1 MTWDARDTIA
11 LVELI
16 FYIPFLF
23 LSVFVCS
30 RHGFSRS
37 SGWLY
42 IIILCIVRIIGGILQ
57 FVSHNDHSTG
67 LLEATLVLDSVGI
80 TPLLLATLGLLSR
93 FVDFVNA
100 HSKTTLTSR
109 HFRLVQVV
117 LFVGLILAVVGGT
130 SMNVD
135 ANGTYQVP
143 GTSQAGVILYIV
155 AFAGLILMF
164 LLSVPQ
170 ASAVPTKERR
180 VPLAVALALPFLSVR
195 LLYSVLSV
203 FSHNHIFS
211 VATGSSTVRLGM
223 AVIEEFVVVAV
234 YVMLGFFVD
243 KLDASTKGPIASR
256 PWSNKKGP
264 SLPFSPRSENTARQ
278 VRDDVTIDPEAQHL
292 RNYSPPFSPPPNP
305 QVAGVSR

>member
-1 MTWDARDTIA
+1 MTWHARDTIA

-23 LSVFVCS
+23 LSVFVCY

-42 IIILCIVRIIGGILQ
+42 TIILCIVRIIGGILQ
-57 FVSHNDHSTG
+57 FVSHNDHSIG
-67 LLEATLVLDSVGI
+67 LLETTLVLDSVGI

-93 FVDFVNA
+93 FIDFVNA
-100 HSKTTLTSR
+100 HSKIRLTSR
-109 HFRLVQVV
+109 HFRLVQLV

-195 LLYSVLSV
+195 LLYSVLSL

-234 YVMLGFFVD
+234 YVLLGFFVD

-256 PWSNKKGP
+256 PWSNTKGP
-264 SLPFSPRSENTARQ
+264 SLPFNLKSRHAARPAQ
-278 VRDDVTIDPEAQHL
+278 NEGTIDPEAQHL
-292 RNYSPPFSPPPNP
+292 RNYSSPPNSQKP
-305 QVAGVSR
+305 GISR

>member
-1 MTWDARDTIA
+1 MTWHSRDTIA

-23 LSVFVCS
+23 ISAFVCY

-42 IIILCIVRIIGGILQ
+42 TVILCIVRIIGGILQ

-67 LLEATLVLDSVGI
+67 LLETTLVLDSVGI

-100 HSKTTLTSR
+100 HSKSRLTIR
-109 HFRLVQVV
+109 HFRIVQLV

-143 GTSQAGVILYIV
+143 STSQAGVILYVI

-164 LLSVPQ
+164 VLSVPQ

-211 VATGSSTVRLGM
+211 VATGSATVRLGM
-223 AVIEEFVVVAV
+223 AAIEEFVVVAV
-234 YVMLGFFVD
+234 YVILGFFID
-243 KLDASTKGPIASR
+243 KLDASTRGPIASR

-264 SLPFSPRSENTARQ
+264 SLPFNLKSGNTTRQ
-278 VRDDVTIDPEAQHL
+278 ARDDEMVDAEAQYPH
-292 RNYSPPFSPPPNP
+292 NYPPPSSPPNP
-305 QVAGVSR
+305 QTAGVLR